1 MKANSLGSMIDRLD
15 TIREK
20 KRVLDEQVKELE
32 AQYRDLTGEI
42 LERMESEGI
51 PKASGRKATVSRSET
66 LVGQLEDW
74 EALTKYISRT
84 KNFQL
89 FERRISAA
97 AFRELFEK
105 KGEVPGVKPFTKITL
120 KHSSLKEN

>member
-1 MKANSLGSMIDRLD
+1 MAESIGSMIDNLD
-15 TIREK
+15 KIRDK
-20 KRVLDEQVKELE
+20 KRGLDEQVKDLE
-32 AQYRDLTGEI
+32 AQYRELTEKI
-42 LERMESEGI
+42 IDRMATENM
-51 PKASGRKATVSRSET
+51 PKASGRRATVSRSET
-66 LVGQLEDW
+66 IVGQLEDW

-105 KGEVPGVKPFTKITL
+105 KGEVPGVKPFTKVTL
-120 KHSSLKEN
+120 KHTSLKE

>member
-1 MKANSLGSMIDRLD
+1 MAESIGSMIDNLD
-15 TIREK
+15 KIRDK
-20 KRVLDEQVKELE
+20 KRGLDEQVKDLE
-32 AQYRDLTGEI
+32 AQYRELTEKI
-42 LERMESEGI
+42 LDRMATENI
-51 PKASGRKATVSRSET
+51 PKASGRRATVSRSET
-66 LVGQLEDW
+66 IVGQLEDW

-105 KGEVPGVKPFTKITL
+105 KGEVPGVKPFTKVTL
-120 KHSSLKEN
+120 KHTSLKE

>member
-1 MKANSLGSMIDRLD
+1 MAESIGTMIDNLD
-15 TIREK
+15 KIREK
-20 KRVLDEQVKELE
+20 KRALDEQVKVLE
-32 AQYRDLTGEI
+32 SDYRQLTEQI
-42 LERMESEGI
+42 LERMASENM
-51 PKASGRKATVSRSET
+51 PKASGRRATVSRSES

-105 KGEVPGVKPFTKITL
+105 KGDVPGIKPFTKITL
-120 KHSSLKEN
+120 KHTSLKEQ

>member
-1 MKANSLGSMIDRLD
+1 MAESIGSMIDNLD
-15 TIREK
+15 KIRDK
-20 KRVLDEQVKELE
+20 KRGLDEQVKDLE
-32 AQYRDLTGEI
+32 AQYRELTEKI
-42 LERMESEGI
+42 LDRMASENM
-51 PKASGRKATVSRSET
+51 PKASGRRATVSRSET
-66 LVGQLEDW
+66 IVGQLEDW

-105 KGEVPGVKPFTKITL
+105 KGEVPGVKPFTKVTL
-120 KHSSLKEN
+120 KHTSLKE

>member
-1 MKANSLGSMIDRLD
+1 MAESIGSMIDNLD
-15 TIREK
+15 KIRDK
-20 KRVLDEQVKELE
+20 KLGLDEQVKDLE
-32 AQYRDLTGEI
+32 AQYRELTEKI
-42 LERMESEGI
+42 LDRMASENM
-51 PKASGRKATVSRSET
+51 PKASGRRATVSRSET
-66 LVGQLEDW
+66 IVGQLEDW

-105 KGEVPGVKPFTKITL
+105 KGEVPGVKPFTKVTL
-120 KHSSLKEN
+120 KHTSLKE

>member
-1 MKANSLGSMIDRLD
+1 MTDSIGKLIDDLD
-15 TIREK
+15 KVREK
-20 KRVLDEQVKELE
+20 KRALDEKVKDLE
-32 AQYRDLTGEI
+32 AQYRELSETILKMLEEQDL
-42 LERMESEGI
+42 
-51 PKASGRKATVSRSET
+51 PKASGKRATVSRSEA

-105 KGEVPGVKPFTKITL
+105 KGEVPGIKPFTKVTL
-120 KHSSLKEN
+120 RHSSLKE

>member
-1 MKANSLGSMIDRLD
+1 MAESIGTMIDNLD
-15 TIREK
+15 KIREK
-20 KRVLDEQVKELE
+20 KRALDEQVKVLE
-32 AQYRDLTGEI
+32 SDYRQLTEQI
-42 LERMESEGI
+42 LERMASENM

-105 KGEVPGVKPFTKITL
+105 KGDVPGIKPFTKITL
-120 KHSSLKEN
+120 KHTSLKEQ

>member
-1 MKANSLGSMIDRLD
+1 MAESIGCMIDNLD
-15 TIREK
+15 KIRDK
-20 KRVLDEQVKELE
+20 KRGLDEQVKDLE
-32 AQYRDLTGEI
+32 AQYRELTEKI
-42 LERMESEGI
+42 LDRMATENM
-51 PKASGRKATVSRSET
+51 PKASGRRATVSRSET
-66 LVGQLEDW
+66 IVGQLEDW

-105 KGEVPGVKPFTKITL
+105 KGEVPGVKPFTKVTL
-120 KHSSLKEN
+120 KHTSLKE

>member
-1 MKANSLGSMIDRLD
+1 MAESIGSMIDNLD
-15 TIREK
+15 KIRDK
-20 KRVLDEQVKELE
+20 KRGLDEQVKNLE
-32 AQYRDLTGEI
+32 AQYRELTEKI
-42 LERMESEGI
+42 LDRMASENM
-51 PKASGRKATVSRSET
+51 PKASGRRATVSRSET
-66 LVGQLEDW
+66 IVGQLEDW

-105 KGEVPGVKPFTKITL
+105 KGEVPGVKPFTKVTL
-120 KHSSLKEN
+120 KHTSLKE

>member
-1 MKANSLGSMIDRLD
+1 MKAESIGSMIDNLD
-15 TIREK
+15 KIRDK
-20 KRVLDEQVKELE
+20 KRGLDEQVKDLE
-32 AQYRDLTGEI
+32 AQYRELTEKI
-42 LERMESEGI
+42 LDRMATENMS
-51 PKASGRKATVSRSET
+51 KASGRRATVSRSET
-66 LVGQLEDW
+66 IVGQLEDW

-105 KGEVPGVKPFTKITL
+105 KGEVPGVKPFTKVTL
-120 KHSSLKEN
+120 KHTSLKE

>member
-1 MKANSLGSMIDRLD
+1 MAEQIGTMIDNLD
-15 TIREK
+15 KIRER
-20 KRVLDEQVKELE
+20 KRALDEQVKDLE
-32 AQYRDLTGEI
+32 TQYRELSEQI
-42 LERMESEGI
+42 LARLAEQGL
-51 PKASGRKATVSRSET
+51 PKASGRRATVSRSET

-84 KNFQL
+84 KNYQL

-105 KGEVPGVKPFTKITL
+105 KGEVPGIKPFTKVTL
-120 KHSSLKEN
+120 KHSSLKE

>member
-1 MKANSLGSMIDRLD
+1 MKAESIGSMIDNLD
-15 TIREK
+15 KIRDK
-20 KRVLDEQVKELE
+20 KRGLDEQVKDLE
-32 AQYRDLTGEI
+32 AQYRELTEKI
-42 LERMESEGI
+42 LDRMATENM
-51 PKASGRKATVSRSET
+51 PKASGRRATVSRSET
-66 LVGQLEDW
+66 IVGQLEDW

-105 KGEVPGVKPFTKITL
+105 KGEVPGVKPFTKVTL
-120 KHSSLKEN
+120 KHTSLKE

>member
-1 MKANSLGSMIDRLD
+1 MAESIGTMIDNLD
-15 TIREK
+15 KIRKK
-20 KRVLDEQVKELE
+20 KRALDEQVKVLE
-32 AQYRDLTGEI
+32 SDYHQLTEQI
-42 LERMESEGI
+42 LERMASENM
-51 PKASGRKATVSRSET
+51 PKASGRRATVSRSES

-105 KGEVPGVKPFTKITL
+105 KGDVPGIKPFTKITL
-120 KHSSLKEN
+120 KHTSLKEQ

>member
-1 MKANSLGSMIDRLD
+1 MAESIGSMIDNLD
-15 TIREK
+15 KIRDK
-20 KRVLDEQVKELE
+20 KRGLDEQVKDLE
-32 AQYRDLTGEI
+32 AQYRELTEKI
-42 LERMESEGI
+42 LDRMATENM
-51 PKASGRKATVSRSET
+51 PKASGRRATVSRSET
-66 LVGQLEDW
+66 IVGQLEDW

-105 KGEVPGVKPFTKITL
+105 KGEVPGVKPFTKVTL
-120 KHSSLKEN
+120 KHTSLKE

>member
-1 MKANSLGSMIDRLD
+1 MAEQIGTMIDNLD
-15 TIREK
+15 KIRER
-20 KRVLDEQVKELE
+20 KRTLDEQVKDLE
-32 AQYRDLTGEI
+32 SQYRELSEQI
-42 LERMESEGI
+42 LERLAEQGL
-51 PKASGRKATVSRSET
+51 PKASGRRATVSRSET

-84 KNFQL
+84 KNYQL

-105 KGEVPGVKPFTKITL
+105 KGEVPGIKPFTKVTL
-120 KHSSLKEN
+120 KHSSLKE

>member
-1 MKANSLGSMIDRLD
+1 MAVSIGTMIDNLD
-15 TIREK
+15 KIRER
-20 KRVLDEQVKELE
+20 KRALDEQVKGLE
-32 AQYRDLTGEI
+32 NDYKALSDQILARMGE
-42 LERMESEGI
+42 EGL
-51 PKASGRKATVSRSET
+51 PKASGQRATVSRSET

-74 EALTKYISRT
+74 EKLTRYISRT

-105 KGEVPGVKPFTKITL
+105 KGEVPGITPFTKVTL
-120 KHSSLKEN
+120 RHASIKE